1 MAGYKAHMAFGMV
14 TALGW
19 TVLAVMLFIVPPWFI
34 PLIFIATILGAFL
47 PDLDSDTSVPLKI
60 LLVSLSFAG
69 AVVVGW
75 MIIDYDNITLL
86 KLGGYIIFSALFI
99 YFGIGGIFKKL
110 TRHRGIFHSIPAG
123 VLAILLTL
131 LLLNQFEMDLKLKIV
146 MSLGVGM
153 GYLCHLILDEINSV
167 VNLGGIPFIPNK
179 SSGTSIKLFSKNWRI
194 SLMVYV
200 LIVWLIYQ
208 NWETVIKFTGEF

>member
-1 MAGYKAHMAFGMV
+1 MAFGMV